1 MVIIFP
7 TPFFSAMLRRISP
20 VLSIPR
26 GVSSEFLQRVVAG
39 TGAEAPDARNFYS
52 GA

>member
-1 MVIIFP
+1 
-7 TPFFSAMLRRISP
+7 MLRISP

-26 GVSSEFLQRVVAG
+26 GVSSEFLNVLSSVYG
-39 TGAEAPDARNFYS
+39 PEAPDARNFYS

>member
-1 MVIIFP
+1 
-7 TPFFSAMLRRISP
+7 MLRRISP

-26 GVSSEFLQRVVAG
+26 GVSSELFQRVVAR